1 MTMVLMMEMVGV
13 VPTVMLMATLVV
25 FGVVVTVRVFIVSM
39 TKAGGTEVMVE
50 EVVVMMVVM
59 TVWGME
65 VMMEDGDRIP
75 NLYFPGTQ
83 LFVLQ
88 PIL

>member
-1 MTMVLMMEMVGV
+1 MTMVLMTEMVGV

>member
-1 MTMVLMMEMVGV
+1 MTMVLMTEMVGV

-25 FGVVVTVRVFIVSM
+25 FGAVVTVRMFIVRM
-39 TKAGGTEVMVE
+39 TKAGGTEAMVE
-50 EVVVMMVVM
+50 EVVVMMVLM

-65 VMMEDGDRIP
+65 VMMEDGYMIP

>member
-1 MTMVLMMEMVGV
+1 MTMVLMTEMVGV
-13 VPTVMLMATLVV
+13 VPTVMLMATVVV
-25 FGVVVTVRVFIVSM
+25 FGVVVTVGVSIVSM
-39 TKAGGTEVMVE
+39 TKAEGTEVMVE

-59 TVWGME
+59 TVRGME
-65 VMMEDGDRIP
+65 VMMEDGHRIP

-83 LFVLQ
+83 LFILQ

>member
-1 MTMVLMMEMVGV
+1 MTMVLMTEMVGV

-50 EVVVMMVVM
+50 EVV
-59 TVWGME
+59 
-65 VMMEDGDRIP
+65 
-75 NLYFPGTQ
+75 
-83 LFVLQ
+83 
-88 PIL
+88 